1 MIQTHDIKEI
11 EFGGPATYRI
21 VVKGELG
28 EQWSDRLAGMVI
40 SLSRSEAGSPRA
52 TLFGPLRD
60 QAQLNGVLETL
71 YGLHL
76 PILRVEKVDED
87 AMDHMNE
94 ANTPIKGGEQ

>member
-1 MIQTHDIKEI
+1 MIQTHDIKDI

-21 VVKGELG
+21 VVKGEMG
-28 EQWSDRLAGMVI
+28 DEWSDRLAGMAI
-40 SLSRSEAGSPRA
+40 SVSRSEAGSPRA

-60 QAQLNGVLETL
+60 QAELNGVLETL

-87 AMDHMNE
+87 AIEHMNE
-94 ANTPIKGGEQ
+94 TNTPIKGGEQ

>member
-1 MIQTHDIKEI
+1 MIQTHHIKEI

-21 VVKGELG
+21 VVKGEMG
-28 EQWSDRLAGMVI
+28 DEWSVRLAGMAI
-40 SLSRSEAGSPRA
+40 SVSRSEAGSPRA

-60 QAQLNGVLETL
+60 QAELNGVLETL

-87 AMDHMNE
+87 AIEHMNE
-94 ANTPIKGGEQ
+94 TSTQREGGEQ

>member
-28 EQWSDRLAGMVI
+28 EQWSDRLAGMLI

-76 PILRVEKVDED
+76 PILRVEKVEED
-87 AMDHMNE
+87 AIEHMNE
-94 ANTPIKGGEQ
+94 TSTQREGGEQ